1 MNLRKKRQLASRV
14 LDVGM
19 KRIWFDSNRLN
30 EIKEAITAQDIRDL
44 FKSKAI
50 EVKQIAGRKNKRERN
65 TRRKQGKIKK
75 SLNMRKKNYIFL
87 VRKLRK
93 HLKLLRK
100 QKKISRD
107 IYNKLRREAKSGK
120 FKNKQNMMEE
130 IENESSAKAKKK
142 TAKN

>member
-19 KRIWFDSNRLN
+19 KRIWFDSSRLN

-50 EVKQIAGRKNKRERN
+50 GVKQPVGRKSKKERN
-65 TRRKQGKIKK
+65 TKRKQGKIRK
-75 SLNMRKKNYIFL
+75 SLNMRKRNYVFL
-87 VRKLRK
+87 IRKLRK

-100 QKKISRD
+100 QKKISREM
-107 IYNKLRREAKSGK
+107 YNKLRKEAKSGK
-120 FKNKQNMMEE
+120 FKNKQNMTEE
-130 IENESSAKAKKK
+130 IENESSAKEKKK